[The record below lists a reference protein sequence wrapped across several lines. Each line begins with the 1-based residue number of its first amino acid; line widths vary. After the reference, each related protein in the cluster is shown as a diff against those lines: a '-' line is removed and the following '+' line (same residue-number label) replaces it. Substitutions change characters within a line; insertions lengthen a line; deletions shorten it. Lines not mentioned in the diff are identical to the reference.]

1 MRPAAAAVTTS
12 SSLPGRGFDLTAA
25 VKASSVPAAGLMK
38 IPSGFSGNRLLFGLI
53 SVD

>member
-38 IPSGFSGNRLLFGLI
+38 IPSGFSGNRPLFGLI